1 MSDGAQQAADEA
13 AIVSARQL
21 LIRTAELPESKSELL
36 TVLNEYRRA
45 LHAVVVRNGS
55 ALGERSLAEV
65 NRLRADIS
73 GHRVC

>member
-45 LHAVVVRNGS
+45 PARCG
-55 ALGERSLAEV
+55 GQERQCSW
-65 NRLRADIS
+65 
-73 GHRVC
+73 